1 MASTIQ
7 SKIVKYSM
15 YSISVTPFLWG
26 MTTVLNGLTACL
38 RVLYKIGE
46 NLSIREQRL
55 PYAAGAFLMGG
66 EKEDV

>member
-38 RVLYKIGE
+38 KVLYKIGE
-46 NLSIREQRL
+46 NLSIRESSACRWI
-55 PYAAGAFLMGG
+55 GAFLMGG
-66 EKEDV
+66 RKDV